1 MDPIV
6 HPSIHYLRKITSLIP
21 SHGYRPTG
29 CHVSKDSF
37 YATYLGTLID
47 SRENVCAVRA
57 TDIINLFLGT
67 HQYTATMKAR
77 IVQQTSQMEFL
88 ETFVHNAVQIM
99 THTDPSCTKV
109 LTLTD

>member
-6 HPSIHYLRKITSLIP
+6 HPSIHYLLKITSLIP
-21 SHGYRPTG
+21 SHGYTG
-29 CHVSKDSF
+29 CHVSNDSF
-37 YATYLGTLID
+37 YATYLGTCID

-67 HQYTATMKAR
+67 RQYTATMRAR

-109 LTLTD
+109 LTLID